1 MSVRALFGAM
11 QVMARNDISP
21 SAKLVYVALANRHN
35 QETGR
40 CDPSVDRIM
49 ADTGMS
55 RRAVIY
61 GIRSLEKSGQITTVH
76 RRQRTG
82 RGVKNMTNRYRLK
95 ASAKF
100 AHGMGQNLHPK
111 QEYTQPSAFDDLA
124 MLIEGGGDA

>member
-1 MSVRALFGAM
+1 MSWSALAGAMSVMR
-11 QVMARNDISP
+11 RDDIP
-21 SAKLVYVALANRHN
+21 ASAKLVYVALANRHN

-61 GIRSLEKSGQITTVH
+61 GLRSLEKSGQISTVH
-76 RRQRTG
+76 RKQRTG

-95 ASAKF
+95 ASAKS
-100 AHGMGQNLHPK
+100 AHGMGQILHPK
-111 QEYTQPSAFDDLA
+111 QEYYTPSAFDDLA
-124 MLIEGGGDA
+124 MLIEGGDDV